1 MMMWRSLDVNSL
13 IRLLRS
19 LAGRIP
25 SPPTPPAKGDQ

>member
-19 LAGRIP
+19 LAGRAP
-25 SPPTPPAKGDQ
+25 SPATPPPKADQ